1 MTLSLNDL
9 SRVLRLVKLYQR
21 ESNSSR
27 NYVKKSYDSEPIKQ
41 LKLPN
46 YDEIETFCLK
56 LNLIIKNDTEIKLT
70 KFGIELFEL
79 FENDLSLANKKILEQ
94 CFEIQDIKKNI
105 ENALEKF
112 HSSDGKKWFQK
123 WDVVN
128 LFENIQILPILYQTG
143 FLQKSDLSVII
154 NPEFDKLISKKVKKK
169 ITLKQLEKNLEHQKK
184 IGDIAE
190 EIVLNF
196 EKNRLKTLGFED
208 ESNKTRRISIDFA
221 NAGYDIESF
230 SGKTN
235 DGLPD
240 RFIEVKGT
248 TKKEMDFHWSAN
260 EIKTARELGNNYWI
274 YHISEIDVQNRTSS
288 NEPKII
294 SNSFKNIFSNPLF
307 SKEPEGFH
315 IQEQKETN
323 KETIL

>member
-56 LNLIIKNDTEIKLT
+56 LNLIIKNDAEMKLT

-105 ENALEKF
+105 QNALEKF
-112 HSSDGKKWFQK
+112 HYSNGKKWFPK

-128 LFENIQILPILYQTG
+128 LFEDTQILPILYQTG
-143 FLQKSDLSVII
+143 FLQKNDLSVIV
-154 NPEFDKLISKKVKKK
+154 NPEFKKLISLKYKKK
-169 ITLKQLEKNLEHQKK
+169 IPLEQLEKNLERQKK

-190 EIVLNF
+190 KFVLNF
-196 EKNRLKTLGFED
+196 EKNRLKNLGFEE
-208 ESNKTRRISIDFA
+208 ESNKIRQISIDFS

-230 SGKTN
+230 NGKTR
-235 DGLPD
+235 DGVTD

-248 TKKEMDFHWSAN
+248 TKKELDFHWSIN
-260 EIKTARELGNNYWI
+260 EINIAKNLGSHYWI
-274 YHISEIDVQNRTSS
+274 YHVSEIDVQNKISV
-288 NEPKII
+288 NEPKMI
-294 SNSFKNIFSNPLF
+294 NNPYDNIFSNDLF
-307 SKEPEGFH
+307 EKNIENYHIKE
-315 IQEQKETN
+315 KEDN
-323 KETIL
+323 

>member
-9 SRVLRLVKLYQR
+9 FRILRLVKLYQR

-56 LNLIIKNDTEIKLT
+56 LNLIIKNDAEIKLT

-79 FENDLSLANKKILEQ
+79 FENDLSLANKKIVEQ

-112 HSSDGKKWFQK
+112 HYNNGKKWFPK

-128 LFENIQILPILYQTG
+128 LFENVQILPILYQTG
-143 FLQKSDLSVII
+143 FLKTNDLSVIV
-154 NPEFDKLISKKVKKK
+154 NPEFDKLISKKIKKK
-169 ITLKQLEKNLEHQKK
+169 ITLNQLEKNLEHQKK

-190 EIVLNF
+190 ELVLNF
-196 EKNRLKTLGFED
+196 EKNRLKNLGFED

-230 SGKTN
+230 NGKTN

-248 TKKEMDFHWSAN
+248 TKKELDFHWSIN
-260 EIKTARELGNNYWI
+260 EINIAKNLGSHYWI
-274 YHISEIDVQNRTSS
+274 YHVSEIDIQNKISV
-288 NEPKII
+288 NEPKMI
-294 SNSFKNIFSNPLF
+294 NNPYDNIFSNNLF
-307 SKEPEGFH
+307 EKNIESYHIKE
-315 IQEQKETN
+315 KEDN
-323 KETIL
+323 

>member
-9 SRVLRLVKLYQR
+9 SRILRLVKLYQR

-56 LNLIIKNDTEIKLT
+56 LNLIIKNDAEMKLT

-79 FENDLSLANKKILEQ
+79 FENDLSLANKKIVEQ

-105 ENALEKF
+105 QNALEKF
-112 HSSDGKKWFQK
+112 HYSNGKKWFPK

-128 LFENIQILPILYQTG
+128 LFEDTQILPILYQTG
-143 FLQKSDLSVII
+143 FLQKNDLSVIV
-154 NPEFDKLISKKVKKK
+154 NPEFKKLISLKYKKK
-169 ITLKQLEKNLEHQKK
+169 IPLEQLEKNLEHQKK

-190 EIVLNF
+190 KFVLNF
-196 EKNRLKTLGFED
+196 EKNRLKNLGFEE
-208 ESNKTRRISIDFA
+208 ESNKIRQISIDFS

-230 SGKTN
+230 NGKTK
-235 DGLPD
+235 DGVPD

-248 TKKEMDFHWSAN
+248 TKKEFSFYWSIN
-260 EIKTARELGNNYWI
+260 EINTAKELSSNYWI
-274 YHISEIDVQNRTSS
+274 YHVSEIDVQNKTSS
-288 NEPKII
+288 NDPKMI
-294 SNSFKNIFSNPLF
+294 NNPYENIFSNDLF
-307 SKEPEGFH
+307 QKNIESYHIKE
-315 IQEQKETN
+315 KEDN
-323 KETIL
+323 

>member
-9 SRVLRLVKLYQR
+9 SRILRLVKLYQR

-56 LNLIIKNDTEIKLT
+56 LNLIIKNDAEMKLT

-79 FENDLSLANKKILEQ
+79 FENDLSLANKKIVEQ

-105 ENALEKF
+105 QNALEKF
-112 HSSDGKKWFQK
+112 HYSNGKKWFPK

-128 LFENIQILPILYQTG
+128 LFEDTQILPILYQTG
-143 FLQKSDLSVII
+143 FLQKNDLSVIV
-154 NPEFDKLISKKVKKK
+154 NPEFEKLISLKYKKK
-169 ITLKQLEKNLEHQKK
+169 IPLEQLEKNLEHQKK

-190 EIVLNF
+190 KFVLNF
-196 EKNRLKTLGFED
+196 EKNRLKNLGFEE
-208 ESNKTRRISIDFA
+208 ESNKIRQISIDFS

-230 SGKTN
+230 NGKTK
-235 DGLPD
+235 DGVPD

-248 TKKEMDFHWSAN
+248 TKKEFSFYWSIN
-260 EIKTARELGNNYWI
+260 EINTAKELSSNYWI
-274 YHISEIDVQNRTSS
+274 YHVSEIDVQNKTSS
-288 NEPKII
+288 NDPKMI
-294 SNSFKNIFSNPLF
+294 NNPYENIFSNDLF
-307 SKEPEGFH
+307 QKNIESYHIKE
-315 IQEQKETN
+315 KEDN
-323 KETIL
+323 

>member
-9 SRVLRLVKLYQR
+9 SRILRLVKLYQR

-56 LNLIIKNDTEIKLT
+56 LNLIIKNDAEIKLT

-79 FENDLSLANKKILEQ
+79 FENDLSLANKKIVEQ

-112 HSSDGKKWFQK
+112 HYSNGKKWFPK

-128 LFENIQILPILYQTG
+128 LFENVQILPILYQTG
-143 FLQKSDLSVII
+143 FLQKNDLSVIV

-169 ITLKQLEKNLEHQKK
+169 ITLEQLEKNLEHQKK

-196 EKNRLKTLGFED
+196 EKNRLKNLGFED
-208 ESNKTRRISIDFA
+208 ESNKTRRISINFA

-230 SGKTN
+230 NGKTS
-235 DGLPD
+235 DGLPN

-248 TKKEMDFHWSAN
+248 TKKELDFHWSIN
-260 EIKTARELGNNYWI
+260 EINTAKNLGSNYWI
-274 YHISEIDVQNRTSS
+274 YHVSEIDVQNKISI
-288 NEPKII
+288 NEPKMI
-294 SNSFKNIFSNPLF
+294 NNPYDDIFSNDLF
-307 SKEPEGFH
+307 EKNIESYHIKE
-315 IQEQKETN
+315 KEDN
-323 KETIL
+323 S

>member
-9 SRVLRLVKLYQR
+9 SRILRLVKLYQR

-56 LNLIIKNDTEIKLT
+56 LNLIIKNDAEIKLT

-79 FENDLSLANKKILEQ
+79 FENDLSLANKKIVEQ

-105 ENALEKF
+105 QNALEKF
-112 HSSDGKKWFQK
+112 HYSNGKKWFPK

-128 LFENIQILPILYQTG
+128 LFEDTQILPILYQTG
-143 FLQKSDLSVII
+143 FLQKNDLSVIV
-154 NPEFDKLISKKVKKK
+154 NPEFKKLISLKYKKK
-169 ITLKQLEKNLEHQKK
+169 IPLEQLEKNLEHQKK

-190 EIVLNF
+190 KFVLNF
-196 EKNRLKTLGFED
+196 EKNRLKNLGFEE
-208 ESNKTRRISIDFA
+208 ESNKIRQISIDFS

-230 SGKTN
+230 NGKTK
-235 DGLPD
+235 DGVPD

-248 TKKEMDFHWSAN
+248 TKKEFSFYWSIN
-260 EIKTARELGNNYWI
+260 EINTAKELSSNYWI
-274 YHISEIDVQNRTSS
+274 YHVSEIDVQNKTSS
-288 NEPKII
+288 NDPKMI
-294 SNSFKNIFSNPLF
+294 NNPYENIFSNDLF
-307 SKEPEGFH
+307 QKNIESYHIKE
-315 IQEQKETN
+315 KEDN
-323 KETIL
+323 

>member
-9 SRVLRLVKLYQR
+9 SRILRLVKLYQR

-56 LNLIIKNDTEIKLT
+56 LNLIIKNDAEIKLT

-79 FENDLSLANKKILEQ
+79 FENDLSLANKKIVEQ

-112 HSSDGKKWFQK
+112 HYSNGKKWFPK

-128 LFENIQILPILYQTG
+128 LFENVQILPILYQTG
-143 FLQKSDLSVII
+143 FLQKNDLSIII

-169 ITLKQLEKNLEHQKK
+169 ITLEQLEKNLEHQKK

-196 EKNRLKTLGFED
+196 EKNRLKNLGFED
-208 ESNKTRRISIDFA
+208 ESNKTRKISIDFA

-230 SGKTN
+230 NGKTS
-235 DGLPD
+235 DGLPN

-248 TKKEMDFHWSAN
+248 TKKELDFHWSIN
-260 EIKTARELGNNYWI
+260 EINTAKNLGSNYWI
-274 YHISEIDVQNRTSS
+274 YHVSEIDVQNKISI
-288 NEPKII
+288 NEPKMINNPYD
-294 SNSFKNIFSNPLF
+294 SIFSNDLFEKNIESYYIKEKEDNPL
-307 SKEPEGFH
+307 K
-315 IQEQKETN
+315 
-323 KETIL
+323 

>member
-9 SRVLRLVKLYQR
+9 SRILRLVKLYQR
-21 ESNSSR
+21 ESNSSQ
-27 NYVKKSYDSEPIKQ
+27 NYVKKSYNTEPIKQ

-46 YDEIETFCLK
+46 YDEIETFSLK
-56 LNLIIKNDTEIKLT
+56 LNLIIKNGNEIKLT
-70 KFGIELFEL
+70 KFGIDILELFEQ
-79 FENDLSLANKKILEQ
+79 DVSLANKKIIEQ
-94 CFEIQDIKKNI
+94 CFETQDIKKNI

-128 LFENIQILPILYQTG
+128 LFENIQILPILYQTD
-143 FLQKSDLSVII
+143 FLQKNDLSVIV
-154 NPEFDKLISKKVKKK
+154 NPEFDKLISIKIKRK

-196 EKNRLKTLGFED
+196 EKNRLKNLGFED

-230 SGKTN
+230 NGKTN

-248 TKKEMDFHWSAN
+248 TKKELDFHWSIN
-260 EIKTARELGNNYWI
+260 EINTAKNLGSNYWI
-274 YHISEIDVQNRTSS
+274 YFVSEIDVQNKISI
-288 NEPKII
+288 NEPKMI
-294 SNSFKNIFSNPLF
+294 NNPYDHIFSNDLF
-307 SKEPEGFH
+307 EKNIESYHIKE
-315 IQEQKETN
+315 KEDN
-323 KETIL
+323 S

>member
-9 SRVLRLVKLYQR
+9 FRILSLVKLYQR

-56 LNLIIKNDTEIKLT
+56 LNLVIKNDAEIKLT

-79 FENDLSLANKKILEQ
+79 FERDISLANKKIVEQ

-112 HSSDGKKWFQK
+112 HYSNGKKWFPK

-128 LFENIQILPILYQTG
+128 LFENVQILPILYQTG
-143 FLQKSDLSVII
+143 FLQKNDLSVIV
-154 NPEFDKLISKKVKKK
+154 NPEFDKLISKKIKKK
-169 ITLKQLEKNLEHQKK
+169 ITLNQLEKNLEHQKK

-196 EKNRLKTLGFED
+196 EKNRLKNLGFEN

-230 SGKTN
+230 NGKTK
-235 DGLPD
+235 DGVPD

-248 TKKEMDFHWSAN
+248 TKKEFSFYWSIN
-260 EIKTARELGNNYWI
+260 EINTAKELSSNYWI
-274 YHISEIDVQNRTSS
+274 YHVSEIDVQNKTSS
-288 NEPKII
+288 NDPKMI
-294 SNSFKNIFSNPLF
+294 NNPYENIFSNDLF
-307 SKEPEGFH
+307 
-315 IQEQKETN
+315 QKNIESY
-323 KETIL
+323 

>member
-9 SRVLRLVKLYQR
+9 SRILRLVKLYQR

-56 LNLIIKNDTEIKLT
+56 LNLIIKNDAEIKLT
-70 KFGIELFEL
+70 EFGIELFEL
-79 FENDLSLANKKILEQ
+79 FENDLSLANKKIVEQ

-112 HSSDGKKWFQK
+112 HYSNGKKWFPK

-128 LFENIQILPILYQTG
+128 LFENVQILPILYQTG
-143 FLQKSDLSVII
+143 FLQKNDLSVIV

-169 ITLKQLEKNLEHQKK
+169 ITLEQLEKNLEHQKK

-196 EKNRLKTLGFED
+196 EKNRLKNLGFED
-208 ESNKTRRISIDFA
+208 ESNKTRKISIDFA

-230 SGKTN
+230 NGKTS
-235 DGLPD
+235 DGLPN

-248 TKKEMDFHWSAN
+248 TKKELDFHWSIN
-260 EIKTARELGNNYWI
+260 EINTAKNLGSNYWI
-274 YHISEIDVQNRTSS
+274 YHVSEIDVQNKISI
-288 NEPKII
+288 NEPKMI
-294 SNSFKNIFSNPLF
+294 NNPYDNIFSNDLF
-307 SKEPEGFH
+307 EKNIENYHIKE
-315 IQEQKETN
+315 KEDN
-323 KETIL
+323 

>member
-56 LNLIIKNDTEIKLT
+56 LNLIIKNDAEMKLT

-79 FENDLSLANKKILEQ
+79 FENDLSLANKKIVEQ

-105 ENALEKF
+105 QNALEKF
-112 HSSDGKKWFQK
+112 HYSNGKKWFPK

-128 LFENIQILPILYQTG
+128 LFEDTQILPILYQTG
-143 FLQKSDLSVII
+143 FLQKNDLSVIV
-154 NPEFDKLISKKVKKK
+154 NPEFEKLISLKYKKK
-169 ITLKQLEKNLEHQKK
+169 IPLEQLEKNLEHQKK

-190 EIVLNF
+190 KFVLNF
-196 EKNRLKTLGFED
+196 EKNRLKNLGFEE
-208 ESNKTRRISIDFA
+208 ESNKIRQISIDFS

-230 SGKTN
+230 NGKTK
-235 DGLPD
+235 DGVPD

-248 TKKEMDFHWSAN
+248 TKKEFSFYWSIN
-260 EIKTARELGNNYWI
+260 EINTAKELSSNYWI
-274 YHISEIDVQNRTSS
+274 YHVSEIDVQNKTSS
-288 NEPKII
+288 NDPKMI
-294 SNSFKNIFSNPLF
+294 NNPYENIFSNDLF
-307 SKEPEGFH
+307 QKNIESYHIKE
-315 IQEQKETN
+315 KEDN
-323 KETIL
+323 

>member
-9 SRVLRLVKLYQR
+9 SRILRLVKLYQR
-21 ESNSSR
+21 ESNSSQ
-27 NYVKKSYDSEPIKQ
+27 NYVKKSYNTEPIKQ

-46 YDEIETFCLK
+46 YDEIETFSLK
-56 LNLIIKNDTEIKLT
+56 LNLIIKNGNEIKLT
-70 KFGIELFEL
+70 KFGIDILELFEQ
-79 FENDLSLANKKILEQ
+79 DVSLANKKIIEQ
-94 CFEIQDIKKNI
+94 CFETQDIKKNI

-128 LFENIQILPILYQTG
+128 LFENIQILPILYQTD
-143 FLQKSDLSVII
+143 FLQKNDLSVIV
-154 NPEFDKLISKKVKKK
+154 NPEFDKLISIKIKRK

-196 EKNRLKTLGFED
+196 EKNRLKNLGFED

-230 SGKTN
+230 NGKTN

-248 TKKEMDFHWSAN
+248 TKKELDFHWSIN
-260 EIKTARELGNNYWI
+260 EINVAKNLGSHYWI
-274 YHISEIDVQNRTSS
+274 YHVSEIDVQNKISV
-288 NEPKII
+288 NEPKMI
-294 SNSFKNIFSNPLF
+294 NNPYDNIFSNDLF
-307 SKEPEGFH
+307 EKNIENYHIKE
-315 IQEQKETN
+315 KEDN
-323 KETIL
+323 

>member
-9 SRVLRLVKLYQR
+9 SRILRLVKLYQR

-56 LNLIIKNDTEIKLT
+56 LNLIIKNDAEIKLT
-70 KFGIELFEL
+70 EFGIELFEL
-79 FENDLSLANKKILEQ
+79 FENDLSLANKKIVEQ

-112 HSSDGKKWFQK
+112 HYSNGKKWFPK

-128 LFENIQILPILYQTG
+128 LFENVQILPILYQTG
-143 FLQKSDLSVII
+143 FLQKNDLSIII

-169 ITLKQLEKNLEHQKK
+169 ITLEQLEKNLEHQKK

-196 EKNRLKTLGFED
+196 EKNRLKNLGFED
-208 ESNKTRRISIDFA
+208 ESNKTRKISIDFA

-230 SGKTN
+230 NGKTS
-235 DGLPD
+235 DGLPN

-248 TKKEMDFHWSAN
+248 TKKELDFHWSIN
-260 EIKTARELGNNYWI
+260 EINTAKNLGSNYWI
-274 YHISEIDVQNRTSS
+274 YHVSEIDVQNKISI
-288 NEPKII
+288 NEPKMI
-294 SNSFKNIFSNPLF
+294 NNPYDNIFSNDLF
-307 SKEPEGFH
+307 KKNIENYHIKE
-315 IQEQKETN
+315 KEDN
-323 KETIL
+323 

>member
-1 MTLSLNDL
+1 MTLSLKDL

-56 LNLIIKNDTEIKLT
+56 LNLIIKNDAEMKLT

-79 FENDLSLANKKILEQ
+79 FENDLSLANKKIVEQ

-105 ENALEKF
+105 QNALEKF
-112 HSSDGKKWFQK
+112 HYSNGKKWFPK

-128 LFENIQILPILYQTG
+128 LFEDTQILPILYQTG
-143 FLQKSDLSVII
+143 FLQKNDLSVIV
-154 NPEFDKLISKKVKKK
+154 NPEFKKLISLKYKKK
-169 ITLKQLEKNLEHQKK
+169 IPLEQLEKNLEHQKK

-190 EIVLNF
+190 KFVLNF
-196 EKNRLKTLGFED
+196 EKNRLKNLGFEE
-208 ESNKTRRISIDFA
+208 ESNKIRQISIDFS

-230 SGKTN
+230 NGKTK
-235 DGLPD
+235 DGVPD

-248 TKKEMDFHWSAN
+248 TKKEFSFYWSIN
-260 EIKTARELGNNYWI
+260 EINTAKELSSNYWI
-274 YHISEIDVQNRTSS
+274 YHVSEIDVQNKTSS
-288 NEPKII
+288 NDPKMI
-294 SNSFKNIFSNPLF
+294 NNPYENIFSNDLF
-307 SKEPEGFH
+307 QKNIESYHIKE
-315 IQEQKETN
+315 KEDN
-323 KETIL
+323 

>member
-1 MTLSLNDL
+1 MTLSLKDL

-56 LNLIIKNDTEIKLT
+56 LNLIIKNDAEIKLT

-79 FENDLSLANKKILEQ
+79 FENDLSLANKKIVEQ

-105 ENALEKF
+105 QNALEKF
-112 HSSDGKKWFQK
+112 HYSNGKKWFPK

-128 LFENIQILPILYQTG
+128 LFEDTQILPILYQTG
-143 FLQKSDLSVII
+143 FLQKNDLSVIV
-154 NPEFDKLISKKVKKK
+154 NPEFEKLISLKYKKK
-169 ITLKQLEKNLEHQKK
+169 IPLEQLEKNLEHQKK

-190 EIVLNF
+190 KFVLNF
-196 EKNRLKTLGFED
+196 EKNRLKNLGFEE
-208 ESNKTRRISIDFA
+208 ESNKIRQISIDFS

-230 SGKTN
+230 NGKTR
-235 DGLPD
+235 DGVPD

-248 TKKEMDFHWSAN
+248 TKKELDFHWSIN
-260 EIKTARELGNNYWI
+260 EINVAKNLGSHYWI
-274 YHISEIDVQNRTSS
+274 YHVSEIDIQNKISV
-288 NEPKII
+288 NEPKMI
-294 SNSFKNIFSNPLF
+294 NNPYDNIFSNDLF
-307 SKEPEGFH
+307 EKNIENYHIKE
-315 IQEQKETN
+315 KEDN
-323 KETIL
+323 

>member
-9 SRVLRLVKLYQR
+9 SRILRLVKLYQR

-56 LNLIIKNDTEIKLT
+56 LNLIIKNDAEMKLT

-79 FENDLSLANKKILEQ
+79 FENDLSLANKKIVEQ

-112 HSSDGKKWFQK
+112 HYSNGKKWFPK

-128 LFENIQILPILYQTG
+128 LFEDTQILPILYQTG
-143 FLQKSDLSVII
+143 FLQKNDLSVIV
-154 NPEFDKLISKKVKKK
+154 NPEFKKLISLKYKKK
-169 ITLKQLEKNLEHQKK
+169 IPLEQLEKNLEHQKK

-190 EIVLNF
+190 KFVLNF
-196 EKNRLKTLGFED
+196 EKNRLKNLGFEE
-208 ESNKTRRISIDFA
+208 ESNKIRQISIDFS

-230 SGKTN
+230 NGKTR
-235 DGLPD
+235 DGVPD

-248 TKKEMDFHWSAN
+248 TKKEFSFYWSIN
-260 EIKTARELGNNYWI
+260 EINTAKELSSNYWI
-274 YHISEIDVQNRTSS
+274 YHVSEIDVQNKTSS
-288 NEPKII
+288 NDPKMI
-294 SNSFKNIFSNPLF
+294 NNPYENIFSNDLF
-307 SKEPEGFH
+307 QKNIESYHIKE
-315 IQEQKETN
+315 KEDN
-323 KETIL
+323 

>member
-1 MTLSLNDL
+1 MTLSLKDL

-56 LNLIIKNDTEIKLT
+56 LNLIIKNDAEMKLT

-79 FENDLSLANKKILEQ
+79 FENDLSLANKKIVEQ

-105 ENALEKF
+105 QNALEKF
-112 HSSDGKKWFQK
+112 HYSNGKKWFPK

-128 LFENIQILPILYQTG
+128 LFEDTQILPILYQTG
-143 FLQKSDLSVII
+143 FLQKNDLSVIV
-154 NPEFDKLISKKVKKK
+154 NPEFKKLISLKYKKK
-169 ITLKQLEKNLEHQKK
+169 IPLEQLEKNLEHQKK

-190 EIVLNF
+190 KFVLNF
-196 EKNRLKTLGFED
+196 EKNRLKNLGFEE
-208 ESNKTRRISIDFA
+208 ESNKIRQISIDFS

-230 SGKTN
+230 NGKTR
-235 DGLPD
+235 DGVPD

-248 TKKEMDFHWSAN
+248 TKKELDFHWSIN
-260 EIKTARELGNNYWI
+260 EINVAKNLGSHYWI
-274 YHISEIDVQNRTSS
+274 YHVSEIDVQNKISV
-288 NEPKII
+288 NEPKMI
-294 SNSFKNIFSNPLF
+294 NNPYDNIFSNDLF
-307 SKEPEGFH
+307 EKNIENYHIKE
-315 IQEQKETN
+315 KEDN
-323 KETIL
+323 

>member
-9 SRVLRLVKLYQR
+9 SRILRLVKLYQR

-56 LNLIIKNDTEIKLT
+56 LNLIIKNDAEIKLT
-70 KFGIELFEL
+70 EFGIELFEL
-79 FENDLSLANKKILEQ
+79 FENDLSLANKKIVEQ

-112 HSSDGKKWFQK
+112 HYSNGKKWFPK

-128 LFENIQILPILYQTG
+128 LFENVQILPILYQTG
-143 FLQKSDLSVII
+143 FLQKNDLSVIV
-154 NPEFDKLISKKVKKK
+154 NPEFDKLISKKIKKK
-169 ITLKQLEKNLEHQKK
+169 ITLNQLEKNLEHQKK

-196 EKNRLKTLGFED
+196 EKNRLKNLGFED
-208 ESNKTRRISIDFA
+208 ESNKTRKISIDFA

-230 SGKTN
+230 NGKTS
-235 DGLPD
+235 DGLPN

-248 TKKEMDFHWSAN
+248 TKKELDFHWSIN
-260 EIKTARELGNNYWI
+260 EINTAKNLGSNYWI
-274 YHISEIDVQNRTSS
+274 YHVSEIDVQNKISI
-288 NEPKII
+288 NEPKMI
-294 SNSFKNIFSNPLF
+294 NNPYDNIFSNDLF
-307 SKEPEGFH
+307 EKNIENYHIKE
-315 IQEQKETN
+315 KEDN
-323 KETIL
+323 

>member
-56 LNLIIKNDTEIKLT
+56 LNLIIKNDAEMKLT

-79 FENDLSLANKKILEQ
+79 FENDLSLANKKIVEQ

-105 ENALEKF
+105 QNALEKF
-112 HSSDGKKWFQK
+112 HYSNGKKWFPK

-128 LFENIQILPILYQTG
+128 LFEDTQILPILYQTG
-143 FLQKSDLSVII
+143 FLQKNDLSVIV
-154 NPEFDKLISKKVKKK
+154 NPEFKKLISLKYKKK
-169 ITLKQLEKNLEHQKK
+169 IPLEQLEKNLEHQKK

-190 EIVLNF
+190 KFVLNF
-196 EKNRLKTLGFED
+196 EKNRLKNLGFEE
-208 ESNKTRRISIDFA
+208 ESNKIRQISIDFS

-230 SGKTN
+230 NGKTR
-235 DGLPD
+235 DGVPD

-248 TKKEMDFHWSAN
+248 TKKELDFHWSIN
-260 EIKTARELGNNYWI
+260 EINVAKNLGSHYWI
-274 YHISEIDVQNRTSS
+274 YHVSEIDVQNKISV
-288 NEPKII
+288 NEPKMI
-294 SNSFKNIFSNPLF
+294 NNPYDNIFSNDLF
-307 SKEPEGFH
+307 EKNIENYHIKE
-315 IQEQKETN
+315 KEDN
-323 KETIL
+323 

>member
-9 SRVLRLVKLYQR
+9 SRILRLVKLYQR

-56 LNLIIKNDTEIKLT
+56 LNLIIKNDAEMKLT

-79 FENDLSLANKKILEQ
+79 FENDLSLANKKIVEQ

-105 ENALEKF
+105 QNALEKF
-112 HSSDGKKWFQK
+112 HYSNGKKWFPK

-128 LFENIQILPILYQTG
+128 LFEDTQILPILYQTG
-143 FLQKSDLSVII
+143 FLQKNDLSVIV
-154 NPEFDKLISKKVKKK
+154 NPEFKKLISLKYKKK
-169 ITLKQLEKNLEHQKK
+169 IPLEQLEKNLEHQKK

-190 EIVLNF
+190 KFVLNF
-196 EKNRLKTLGFED
+196 EKNRLKNLGFEE
-208 ESNKTRRISIDFA
+208 ESNKIRQISIDFS

-230 SGKTN
+230 NGKTR
-235 DGLPD
+235 DGVPD

-248 TKKEMDFHWSAN
+248 TKKEFSFYWSIN
-260 EIKTARELGNNYWI
+260 EINTAKELSSNYWI
-274 YHISEIDVQNRTSS
+274 YHVSEIDVQNKTPS
-288 NEPKII
+288 NDPKMI
-294 SNSFKNIFSNPLF
+294 NNPYENIFSNDLF
-307 SKEPEGFH
+307 QKNIENYHIKE
-315 IQEQKETN
+315 KEDN
-323 KETIL
+323 

>member
-46 YDEIETFCLK
+46 YDEIENFCLK
-56 LNLIIKNDTEIKLT
+56 LNLIIKNDAEIKLT

-79 FENDLSLANKKILEQ
+79 FENDLSLANKKIVEQ

-112 HSSDGKKWFQK
+112 HYSNGKKWFPK

-128 LFENIQILPILYQTG
+128 LFENVQILSILYQTG
-143 FLQKSDLSVII
+143 FLQKNDLSVIV
-154 NPEFDKLISKKVKKK
+154 NPEFDKLISLKSKKK
-169 ITLKQLEKNLEHQKK
+169 IPLEQLEKNLEHQKK

-196 EKNRLKTLGFED
+196 EKNRLKNLGFED
-208 ESNKTRRISIDFA
+208 ESNKIRQISIDFT

-230 SGKTN
+230 NGKTN

-248 TKKEMDFHWSAN
+248 TKKELEFHWSIN
-260 EIKTARELGNNYWI
+260 EINTAKELSSNYWI
-274 YHISEIDVQNRTSS
+274 YHVSEIDVQNKISV

-294 SNSFKNIFSNPLF
+294 NNPYDHIFSNDLF
-307 SKEPEGFH
+307 EKNIESYH
-315 IQEQKETN
+315 IQEQDDNNSK
-323 KETIL
+323 

>member
-56 LNLIIKNDTEIKLT
+56 LNLIIKNDAEIKLT

-79 FENDLSLANKKILEQ
+79 FENDLSLANKKIVEQ

-105 ENALEKF
+105 QNALEKF
-112 HSSDGKKWFQK
+112 HYSNGKKWFPK

-128 LFENIQILPILYQTG
+128 LFEDTQILPILYQTG
-143 FLQKSDLSVII
+143 FLQKNDLSVIV
-154 NPEFDKLISKKVKKK
+154 NPEFKKLISLKYKKK
-169 ITLKQLEKNLEHQKK
+169 IPLEQLEKNLEHQKK

-190 EIVLNF
+190 KFVLNF
-196 EKNRLKTLGFED
+196 EKNRLKNLGFEE
-208 ESNKTRRISIDFA
+208 ESNKIRQISIDFS

-230 SGKTN
+230 NGKTR
-235 DGLPD
+235 DGVPD

-248 TKKEMDFHWSAN
+248 TKKEFSFYWSIN
-260 EIKTARELGNNYWI
+260 EINTAKELSSNYWI
-274 YHISEIDVQNRTSS
+274 YHVSEIDVQNKTSS
-288 NEPKII
+288 NDPKMI
-294 SNSFKNIFSNPLF
+294 NNPYENIFSNDLF
-307 SKEPEGFH
+307 QKNIESYHIKE
-315 IQEQKETN
+315 KEDN
-323 KETIL
+323 

>member
-9 SRVLRLVKLYQR
+9 SRILRLVKLYQR

-56 LNLIIKNDTEIKLT
+56 LNLIIKNDAEIKLT
-70 KFGIELFEL
+70 EFGIELFEL
-79 FENDLSLANKKILEQ
+79 FENDLSLANKKIVEQ

-112 HSSDGKKWFQK
+112 HYSNGKKWFPK

-128 LFENIQILPILYQTG
+128 LFENVQILPILYQTG
-143 FLQKSDLSVII
+143 FLQKNDLSIII

-169 ITLKQLEKNLEHQKK
+169 ITLEQLEKNLEHQKK

-196 EKNRLKTLGFED
+196 EKNRLKNLGFED
-208 ESNKTRRISIDFA
+208 ESNKTRKISIDFA

-230 SGKTN
+230 NGKTS
-235 DGLPD
+235 DGLPN

-248 TKKEMDFHWSAN
+248 TKKELDFHWSIN
-260 EIKTARELGNNYWI
+260 EINTAKNLGSNYWI
-274 YHISEIDVQNRTSS
+274 YHVSEIDVQNKISI
-288 NEPKII
+288 NEPKMINNPYD
-294 SNSFKNIFSNPLF
+294 SIFSNDLFEKNIESYYIKEKEDNPL
-307 SKEPEGFH
+307 K
-315 IQEQKETN
+315 
-323 KETIL
+323 

>member
-9 SRVLRLVKLYQR
+9 SRILRLVKLYQR

-56 LNLIIKNDTEIKLT
+56 LNLIIKNDAEMKLT

-79 FENDLSLANKKILEQ
+79 FENDLFLANKKIVEQ

-112 HSSDGKKWFQK
+112 HYSNGKKWFPK

-128 LFENIQILPILYQTG
+128 LFEDTQILPILYQTG
-143 FLQKSDLSVII
+143 FLQKNDLSVIV
-154 NPEFDKLISKKVKKK
+154 NPEFKKLISLKYKKK
-169 ITLKQLEKNLEHQKK
+169 IPLEQLEKNLEHQKK

-190 EIVLNF
+190 KFVLNF
-196 EKNRLKTLGFED
+196 EKNRLKNLGFEE
-208 ESNKTRRISIDFA
+208 ESNKIRQISIDFS

-230 SGKTN
+230 NGKTR
-235 DGLPD
+235 DGVPD

-248 TKKEMDFHWSAN
+248 TKKELDFHWSIN
-260 EIKTARELGNNYWI
+260 EINVAKNLGSHYWI
-274 YHISEIDVQNRTSS
+274 YHVSEIDVQNKISV
-288 NEPKII
+288 NEPKMI
-294 SNSFKNIFSNPLF
+294 NNPYDNIFSNDLF
-307 SKEPEGFH
+307 EKNIENYHIKE
-315 IQEQKETN
+315 KEDN
-323 KETIL
+323 